1 MNRLQLPLKW
11 RFTLLMIL
19 LMTLAG
25 IALTVA
31 INIDIQK
38 NIPMTIDTMV
48 GREDEIIISFD
59 PEAILTLQEQPQDPN
74 RMPISSS
81 EFEIIMTEAVSN
93 VYTTSIITLIV
104 IICLGGISA
113 YFLVSKALMPI
124 RELNEDI
131 KNINENNLLSTL
143 EVKGVKDE
151 IKELTISYNQMLAKL
166 NNAFVSQK
174 RFNAS
179 IAHEIKTPL
188 AVIKTN
194 IDVLNEADN
203 KTLEMYQETIDIVK
217 DSVNRLNNMIEAML
231 DLVRQENAPLDDAV
245 DLNQIIEDIL
255 EDLEYIAA
263 TKQVRLNYEEQLD
276 IPIIK
281 GNEILIYRAIYNIVE
296 NGIKYNVE
304 LGEVNISVSVSKDY
318 INVYIQ
324 DTGKGMT
331 VEAVK
336 HIFEPFYR
344 IDKFNIDISS
354 GLGLGL
360 CLAQST
366 VAIHGGEINVESRL
380 NEGTTF
386 TIKLPILKYS
396 K

>member
-1 MNRLQLPLKW
+1 MNRFQLPLKW

-113 YFLVSKALMPI
+113 YFLVSKALMSI

-143 EVKGVKDE
+143 EVKGAKDE

-276 IPIIK
+276 IPII
-281 GNEILIYRAIYNIVE
+281 
-296 NGIKYNVE
+296 NGP
-304 LGEVNISVSVSKDY
+304 VN
-318 INVYIQ
+318 
-324 DTGKGMT
+324 
-331 VEAVK
+331 
-336 HIFEPFYR
+336 
-344 IDKFNIDISS
+344 
-354 GLGLGL
+354 
-360 CLAQST
+360 
-366 VAIHGGEINVESRL
+366 
-380 NEGTTF
+380 
-386 TIKLPILKYS
+386 
-396 K
+396 